1 MLVELTISDFA
12 IIDHLKL
19 ELAPGFNVLTGETGA
34 GKSIIID
41 ALGTLLGQKTSAEAV
56 RSGAAQARV
65 EGVFAGSAAV
75 GEPDGKALG
84 PILREYGLETE
95 GGTLILSREINRSGR
110 SIGRVNGRAVPVNV
124 LQQIGSLLVDIH
136 GQSEHLSLLRVSEHL
151 EYLDRFA
158 GLEAERAQLAG
169 LVTALRRTRREL
181 HALIADERELARR
194 VDLLRYQIDEIKAA
208 SLRPGEEEELERE
221 RTLLNNAERLTQL
234 SGAGYE
240 ALYEGG
246 ERQRPVLDLL
256 AEIQGYLAGLAKLD
270 PRLQPQVGAVE
281 ETSYQ
286 LSEIARQLRAYRD
299 GVEYNPARLEQVE
312 ERLDLLH
319 NLRRK
324 YGATLAEVA
333 AFAARAEREL
343 ETISHREERQAQL
356 AGQEALLLTQIGELA
371 GRLSAVRGQAA
382 RKLESSVGEEL
393 TQLSMPQ
400 ACFQVVIRQE
410 EGNENDGLRVNGIG
424 DESSSISA
432 TGPNPLS
439 PGRYYSFDS
448 TGIDRVEFYIS
459 PNPGEPPKPLA
470 KIASGGETS
479 RLMLALRSVL
489 SGVDRVPT
497 LVFDEIDVGIGG
509 RGGQVVGEK
518 LFDLSDRHQVVC
530 ITHLPQIASFG
541 DGHFSITKEIV
552 SGRTV
557 TRVRRVEGQE
567 RLEELAL
574 MLGAAGEHA
583 RRSAEELLNVALGW
597 KQRRARG

>member
-12 IIDHLKL
+12 IIDRLKL

-65 EGVFAGSAAV
+65 EGVFAVSAAV
-75 GEPDGKALG
+75 GEPDDKALG

-110 SIGRVNGRAVPVNV
+110 SIGRVNGRAVPAHV

-151 EYLDRFA
+151 EYLNRFA

-169 LVTALRRTRREL
+169 LVTALRRARREL

-194 VDLLRYQIDEIKAA
+194 VDLLRYQVDEIKAA

-234 SGAGYE
+234 SEAAYE
-240 ALYEGG
+240 ALYQGG
-246 ERQRPVLDLL
+246 ERQRSVLDLL
-256 AEIQGYLAGLAKLD
+256 AEIQGHLAGLAKLD
-270 PRLQPQVGAVE
+270 PRLQPQAGAVE

-333 AFAARAEREL
+333 AFATRAEREL

-393 TQLSMPQ
+393 KQLGMPQ
-400 ACFQVVIRQE
+400 ASFQVVIRQE
-410 EGNENDGLRVNGIG
+410 EVSEDEGVRVNGVG

-432 TGPNPLS
+432 TSPNPLS

-448 TGIDRVEFYIS
+448 TGIDQVEFYIS

-470 KIASGGETS
+470 KTASGGETS

-518 LFDLSDRHQVVC
+518 LFDLADRHQVVC

-583 RRSAEELLNVALGW
+583 RRSAEELLNQALGW